1 MSMGGSIMQE
11 LRFQVEFL
19 SDIVLPATSN
29 TEGKIE
35 NLDFIPGSNFLGM
48 VAKAYGDFVDS
59 FAVFHSGAVRF
70 GDATLLHN
78 GQTTYKMPLSFFH
91 EKLDDSKIFNHHLIT
106 DFKQFTQLKQKRTG
120 FITEDLEELSIKHNY
135 AQKSAYDKE
144 QRRSKDSSMYGYNAM
159 PKGLVWQF
167 VVKYDKSIDSADI
180 QRIIDNLVG
189 KKRLGKSKSSEYGQV
204 VISEVQKSVSE
215 IKTSNF
221 KEQTLLYVKS
231 RLALVD
237 DEGNPTYDLKYLI
250 DGLDEKS
257 IVWEKSQLRT
267 SSYTPYNRTMQ
278 TKSYERMVINSGSV
292 IVLKNIDDVLME
304 KIKKGVGVYLSEG
317 FGEILVNPSFLLK
330 KVFSFQQEEK
340 EQKEKKPLKIT
351 HHTVKFLQSRQKQKE
366 KKLDMIKRV
375 EEFMDKHQNL
385 YRNIKN
391 SQWGTIR
398 SICSSNNQTFEDKIK
413 EYIES
418 GKVTWNQTQIS
429 TLLDAI
435 KSDRAFAKLLSM
447 EMPRAKERRDD

>member
-1 MSMGGSIMQE
+1 MGGSIMQE

-19 SDIVLPATSN
+19 SDIVLLATSN
-29 TEGKIE
+29 TEGNIE

-48 VAKAYGDFVDS
+48 VAKEYQKFLDS

-78 GQTTYKMPLSFFH
+78 AHATYKMPLSFFH

-106 DFKQFTQLKQKRTG
+106 DFKQFTQLKQKRNG
-120 FITEDLEELSIKHNY
+120 FITESLEEVSIKHNY
-135 AQKSAYDKE
+135 TQKSAYDKKH
-144 QRRSKDSSMYGYNAM
+144 RRSKDSSMYGYNAM
-159 PKGLVWQF
+159 PKGLIWQF
-167 VVKYDKSIDSADI
+167 IVKYDKSIDSADV

-204 VISEVQKSVSE
+204 EISEVNNSVSRV
-215 IKTSNF
+215 KTSNS

-237 DEGNPTYDLKYLI
+237 NEGSATYDLRYLV
-250 DGLDEKS
+250 DGLNEES

-267 SSYTPYNRTMQ
+267 SSYTPYNRSMQ

-292 IVLKNIDDVLME
+292 IVLKNIDNDLIE

-317 FGEILVNPSFLLK
+317 FGEILVNPSFLQNE
-330 KVFSFQQEEK
+330 VFSFKKEDKEK
-340 EQKEKKPLKIT
+340 KEKKPLTIT
-351 HHTVKFLQSRQKQKE
+351 HDSVKFLQARQDSKE
-366 KKLDMIKRV
+366 KQLDMAKRV
-375 EEFMDKHQNL
+375 EEFIHKHKSL
-385 YRNIKN
+385 YKNIKN

-398 SICSSNNQTFEDKIK
+398 SICTSLKQNFEDEIK

-418 GKVTWNQTQIS
+418 GKVTWSEKQTS
-429 TLLDAI
+429 TLLD
-435 KSDRAFAKLLSM
+435 
-447 EMPRAKERRDD
+447 